1 MIRKLLCADFTIP
14 RWLLG
19 VMMAAII
26 LLTTLV
32 VYLDYHVKVVK
43 EPVQELIFPQ
53 MQAQEQPFMTMTEDD
68 YAEAA

>member
-1 MIRKLLCADFTIP
+1 VIRKLLCADFTIP